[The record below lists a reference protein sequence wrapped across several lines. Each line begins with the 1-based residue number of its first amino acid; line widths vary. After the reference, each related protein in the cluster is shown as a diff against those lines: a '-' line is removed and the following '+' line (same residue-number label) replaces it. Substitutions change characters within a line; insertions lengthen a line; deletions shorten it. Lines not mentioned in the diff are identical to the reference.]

1 MEDHNLQNN
10 SQEKTVYSDQEI
22 KNWRRKKLG
31 II

>member
-10 SQEKTVYSDQEI
+10 SHEKTVYSDQEI
-22 KNWRRKKLG
+22 KNRRRKKLG